1 VPSVTRTIVVRRPL
15 DLGLTLGPLRRGRGD
30 LCMQVDGRHVWRA
43 SRTPDGP
50 VSLHLHHIEPDRVE
64 AQAWG
69 AGADWALAH
78 APELIGEDDDIDAFA
93 DLLER
98 ADSRA
103 VPLLRRFHRQHPGL
117 RIPRSGALTEAMVP
131 VVLEQKVTSQSARR
145 SYRSIVWAFGEP
157 APAVPGLGRPLRLPP
172 SPSVLAE
179 LPDWAWH
186 RHNVEARRAS
196 TIRRVAQRASRLD
209 DAVALAPGVA
219 HDRLRSIPG
228 VGEWSIAEAARVALG
243 DPDAVSVG
251 DYHLKN
257 HVAFVLRGAPRGGDA
272 EMLEVLEPFRGQ
284 RGRVCQLIVLCGPTP
299 PRYGPR
305 VRRHDIRGI

>member
-1 VPSVTRTIVVRRPL
+1 MKRTIVLRRPL

-30 LCMQVDGRHVWRA
+30 PCVHAEGRHVWRA

-50 VSLHLHHIEPDRVE
+50 VSLHLHHAEPDRVE

-69 AGADWALAH
+69 EGAGWALEH
-78 APELIGEDDDIDAFA
+78 APELIGEGDDVDAFA

-103 VPLLRRFHRQHPGL
+103 APLIRRFHRAHPGL
-117 RIPRSGALTEAMVP
+117 RMSRSGALTEAMVP
-131 VVLEQKVTSQSARR
+131 TVLEQKVTGQSARR
-145 SYRSIVWAFGEP
+145 SYRGIVRAFGEP

-186 RHNVEARRAS
+186 RHDVEARRAG
-196 TIRRVAQRASRLD
+196 TIRRVAQRASWLD
-209 DAVALAPGVA
+209 EAVDLAPGVA

-228 VGEWSIAEAARVALG
+228 VGDWSIAEAARVALG

-257 HVAFVLRGAPRGGDA
+257 HVAFALRGVPRGDDA
-272 EMLEVLEPFRGQ
+272 EMIEVLEPFRGQ
-284 RGRVCQLIVLCGPTP
+284 RGRVCQLIVLAGPAA

-305 VRRHDIRGI
+305 TRSHGIRHI

>member
-1 VPSVTRTIVVRRPL
+1 MTGRRTIELRGPL

-30 LCMQVDGRHVWRA
+30 PSMQVDGRHVWRA

-50 VSLHLHHIEPDRVE
+50 VSLHLHHTEPDRVE

-69 AGADWALAH
+69 PGAGWALEH
-78 APELIGEDDDIDAFA
+78 APELIGEGDDVDAFT
-93 DLLER
+93 DLLDR

-103 VPLLRRFHRQHPGL
+103 VPLIRRFHRTRPGL
-117 RIPRSGALTEAMVP
+117 RMPRSGALAEAMVP
-131 VVLEQKVTSQSARR
+131 VVLEQKVTGQSARR
-145 SYRSIVWAFGEP
+145 SYRGIVREFGEP
-157 APAVPGLGRPLRLPP
+157 APSAPGSGRPLRLPP
-172 SPSVLAE
+172 SPSVLAD

-186 RHNVEARRAS
+186 RHDVEARRAG
-196 TIRRVAQRASRLD
+196 TIRRVARRARWLD
-209 DAVALAPGVA
+209 EAVDLAPGVA

-228 VGEWSIAEAARVALG
+228 VGDWSIAEAARVALG

-257 HVAFVLRGAPRGGDA
+257 HVAFVLRGVPRGDDA
-272 EMLEVLEPFRGQ
+272 EMIEVLEPFRGQ
-284 RGRVCQLIVLCGPTP
+284 RGRVCQLIVLGGPAA

-305 VRRHDIRGI
+305 TRSHGIRRI